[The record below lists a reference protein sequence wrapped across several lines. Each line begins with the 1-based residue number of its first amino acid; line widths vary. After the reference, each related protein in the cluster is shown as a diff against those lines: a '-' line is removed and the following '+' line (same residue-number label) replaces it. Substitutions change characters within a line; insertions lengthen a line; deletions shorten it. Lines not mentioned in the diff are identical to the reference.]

1 MYGVAALALPQG
13 AYRAAGA
20 QLYLVPLQ
28 MQLQQRQHIGG
39 LIGIGVHPPGF
50 IGAGVQP
57 QLPKP
62 RQRRGGIHRRQQ
74 RPQRG
79 GVGGEIF
86 FRRNG
91 GVVQIAAAVAG
102 SQQLFA
108 HLGVALQHRDAGS
121 GRGLCSRQRSGQ
133 SGGTAAQ
140 NKDVCHADTCF
151 LWVYSYLL

>member
-1 MYGVAALALPQG
+1 M
-13 AYRAAGA
+13 
-20 QLYLVPLQ
+20 
-28 MQLQQRQHIGG
+28 
-39 LIGIGVHPPGF
+39 
-50 IGAGVQP
+50 
-57 QLPKP
+57 
-62 RQRRGGIHRRQQ
+62 RRG
-74 RPQRG
+74 RG
-79 GVGGEIF
+79 EVL

>member
-1 MYGVAALALPQG
+1 
-13 AYRAAGA
+13 
-20 QLYLVPLQ
+20 
-28 MQLQQRQHIGG
+28 MQFQQRQHVGG
-39 LIGIGVHPPGF
+39 LIGIGVHPPGL
-50 IGAGVQP
+50 IGAGEV
-57 QLPKP
+57 L
-62 RQRRGGIHRRQQ
+62 
-74 RPQRG
+74 
-79 GVGGEIF
+79 

-108 HLGVALQHRDAGS
+108 HLGVALQHRDADS